1 MIKKKRASLYS
12 LITNV
17 SVCDRGASVLYQF
30 YIFSTPHLLSL
41 INPSA
46 ATAAGSAEARKRKG
60 AVGRVAPSHL
70 RNKVTSDFRIPPPP
84 SPQPPAP
91 FGHANIFGL
100 PIGHPHSSLLSLYRL
115 TALSPIYT
123 HTTRFVCL
131 STYLSILRD

>member
-60 AVGRVAPSHL
+60 AVGRVVPSHL
-70 RNKVTSDFRIPPPP
+70 RNKVASDFRIPPPP
-84 SPQPPAP
+84 TPAP
-91 FGHANIFGL
+91 FGHANIFRLADWPPTQFTSQPLSTDSAKPYLHTYHPFRL
-100 PIGHPHSSLLSLYRL
+100 PINLFKYI
-115 TALSPIYT
+115 T
-123 HTTRFVCL
+123 
-131 STYLSILRD
+131 